1 MRCFIALEFPPEV
14 KSRIYS
20 DLQREMRDK
29 PELKWVSKDNL
40 HLTLKFLGEVP
51 ENQVDRLARELET
64 LKREKRIEV
73 KLGGLGS
80 FLDRGSV
87 RVLWIGIE
95 QGSREIEKLAKKVE
109 NLAAKL
115 GFPREKRQ
123 FVPHLTVAR
132 ARRHSRRFFR
142 PSDFKTELNIPPF
155 EVKELVLFKSTL
167 TPDGPIYEK
176 LKVIKLNG

>member
-20 DLQREMRDK
+20 DLKKEMKDK
-29 PELKWVSKDNL
+29 PELKWVSKENL

-51 ENQVDRLARELET
+51 ENQVNRLARELET
-64 LKREKRIEV
+64 LKKEKKIEV

-95 QGSREIEKLAKKVE
+95 QGNQEIEKLAKKVE
-109 NLAAKL
+109 NLTAKL

-132 ARRHSRRFFR
+132 ARKHSRKSFK
-142 PSDFKTELNIPPF
+142 PSDFKTELHIPPF
-155 EVKELVLFKSTL
+155 VIGELILYKSTL
-167 TPDGPIYEK
+167 TPEGPIYEK
-176 LKVIKLNG
+176 LKVIELNG